1 MLNAKDKV
9 STKLY
14 NLLMTRDYDLTMLG
28 ANGRATNSPEEA
40 EVFSFDYVAGSG
52 KDYGTVVIMLGDD
65 NQLEVFYADNIA
77 KAMDGDDKQG
87 WFDFLLQIR
96 QFAVRN
102 FMSFQQQNI
111 NRLKYSTKGQTTLK
125 ESWSGTKNISYNNA
139 PNQARLMIQH
149 NRPIGEGDARFRHI
163 SKLFVE
169 TSEGERYKLPFNN
182 ISGGRAMVEH
192 VKHGGHPWDARGQQI
207 SNIVSEINV
216 LGRFKRA
223 NNNKVFE
230 GDANLIVSETAKYY
244 ESLRNTLKTIG
255 SPRGY
260 ANYFET
266 WNPMTITDQDYM
278 VETVRELFATGEA
291 DERVEQALPILA
303 KIQQGIPM
311 KEIRIFES
319 WARNLTEGVWALPD
333 TKEKQNKLAD
343 ILRDELIVG
352 SDATNAESTLE
363 HLFATDE
370 LFDELDNL
378 ASVDPDADAR
388 SLIMTFL
395 YKYRDDPG
403 VETVLTRI
411 RSAEDGG
418 DEEEENIDID
428 VDNGQEDVN
437 IDQEEEVKESDYEYD
452 ETLAT
457 ILKNAG
463 AFPKEKD
470 AVDYEVSDYD
480 ELDEG
485 YRIIPPLDPGY
496 EEREGLEG
504 PINANGRPLY
514 YDPKEGKYY
523 DPRTDMYLDHDE
535 AFNALREYGD
545 EVDEGEI
552 GAALGGLAGSAL
564 GGALGGFVGPVG
576 AAVGGLAGKYA
587 GKYAGDKI
595 GDKISD
601 KIGDMMPEARM
612 AEPVHDPELARL
624 KTLAGFMVK

>member
-1 MLNAKDKV
+1 MLNAKEKV

-40 EVFSFDYVAGSG
+40 EIFSFDYVAGSG
-52 KDYGTVVIMLGDD
+52 KDYGTVVIMLDDD
-65 NQLEVFYADNIA
+65 NQLQVFYADNIA
-77 KAMDGDDKQG
+77 RMMSDDDKQG

-102 FMSFQQQNI
+102 FISFQQQNI
-111 NRLKYSTKGQTTLK
+111 NRLKYSTKGQSTLR
-125 ESWSGTKNISYNNA
+125 ESWSGTKNVSYNNA

-149 NRPIGEGDARFRHI
+149 NRPISEGDARFRHI
-163 SKLFVE
+163 AKLFVE
-169 TSEGERYKLPFNN
+169 TSEGERYKLPFTN

-192 VKHGGHPWDARGQQI
+192 VKRGGYPWDTRGQQI

-216 LGRFKRA
+216 LSRFKRA
-223 NNNKVFE
+223 NNNKIFE
-230 GDANLIVSETAKYY
+230 GEANLIVTETAKYY
-244 ESLRNTLKTIG
+244 ESLRDTLKSIG

-266 WNPMTITDQDYM
+266 WNPMSVTDQDYM
-278 VETVRELFATGEA
+278 VETVRELFATGDA

-311 KEIRIFES
+311 KEIKIFES
-319 WARNLTEGVWALPD
+319 WARILSEGVWALPD
-333 TKEKQNKLAD
+333 TKEKQSKLAD
-343 ILRDELIVG
+343 ILRNDLIVG

-363 HLFATDE
+363 GLFLTDE
-370 LFDELDNL
+370 LRDELVNL
-378 ASVDPDADAR
+378 ASVDPDADAA
-388 SLIMTFL
+388 SLVLSFL

-411 RSAEDGG
+411 RSSDDEG
-418 DEEEENIDID
+418 EEEENINID
-428 VDNGQEDVN
+428 VDNGEEDVK
-437 IDQEEEVKESDYEYD
+437 IDSEQEVSESDYEYD
-452 ETLAT
+452 ETLAD

-463 AFPKEKD
+463 AFPREKA

-485 YRIIPPLDPGY
+485 YRIIPSLDPGY

-523 DPRTDMYLDHDE
+523 DPRTDLYLDHDE
-535 AFNALREYGD
+535 AFNAMK
-545 EVDEGEI
+545 EGELGGTVGKMAGTALGSSVGGPI
-552 GAALGGLAGSAL
+552 GA
-564 GGALGGFVGPVG
+564 FVGG
-576 AAVGGLAGKYA
+576 KAGEYV
-587 GKYAGDKI
+587 GDKL
-595 GDKISD
+595 
-601 KIGDMMPEARM
+601 GDMMPEARM
-612 AEPVHDPELARL
+612 AEPVHDAELARL

>member
-1 MLNAKDKV
+1 MLNAKEKV

-40 EVFSFDYVAGSG
+40 EIFSFDYVAGSG
-52 KDYGTVVIMLGDD
+52 KDYGTVVIMLDDD
-65 NQLEVFYADNIA
+65 NQLQVFYADNIA
-77 KAMDGDDKQG
+77 RMMSDDDKQG

-102 FMSFQQQNI
+102 FISFQQQNI
-111 NRLKYSTKGQTTLK
+111 NRLKYSTKGQSTLR
-125 ESWSGTKNISYNNA
+125 ESWSGTKNVSYNNA

-149 NRPIGEGDARFRHI
+149 NRPISEGDARFRHI
-163 SKLFVE
+163 AKLFVE
-169 TSEGERYKLPFNN
+169 TSEGERYKLPFTN

-192 VKHGGHPWDARGQQI
+192 VKRGGYPWDIRGQQI

-216 LGRFKRA
+216 LSRFKRA
-223 NNNKVFE
+223 NNNKIFE
-230 GDANLIVSETAKYY
+230 GEANLIVTETAKYY
-244 ESLRNTLKTIG
+244 ESLRDTLKSIG

-266 WNPMTITDQDYM
+266 WNPMSVTDQDYM
-278 VETVRELFATGEA
+278 VETVRELFATGDA

-311 KEIRIFES
+311 KEIKIFES
-319 WARNLTEGVWALPD
+319 WARILSEGVWALPD
-333 TKEKQNKLAD
+333 TKEKQSKLAD
-343 ILRDELIVG
+343 ILRNDLIVG

-363 HLFATDE
+363 GLFLTDE
-370 LFDELDNL
+370 LRDELVNL
-378 ASVDPDADAR
+378 ASVDPDADAA
-388 SLIMTFL
+388 SLVLSFL

-411 RSAEDGG
+411 RSSDDEG
-418 DEEEENIDID
+418 EEEENINID
-428 VDNGQEDVN
+428 VDNGEEDVK
-437 IDQEEEVKESDYEYD
+437 IDSEQEVSESDYEYD
-452 ETLAT
+452 ETLAD

-463 AFPKEKD
+463 AFPREKA

-485 YRIIPPLDPGY
+485 YRIIPSLDPGY

-523 DPRTDMYLDHDE
+523 DPRTDLYLDHDE
-535 AFNALREYGD
+535 AFNAMK
-545 EVDEGEI
+545 EGELGGTVGKMAGTALGSSVGGPI
-552 GAALGGLAGSAL
+552 GA
-564 GGALGGFVGPVG
+564 FVGG
-576 AAVGGLAGKYA
+576 KAGEYV
-587 GKYAGDKI
+587 GDKL
-595 GDKISD
+595 
-601 KIGDMMPEARM
+601 GDMMPEARM
-612 AEPVHDPELARL
+612 AEPVHDAELARL